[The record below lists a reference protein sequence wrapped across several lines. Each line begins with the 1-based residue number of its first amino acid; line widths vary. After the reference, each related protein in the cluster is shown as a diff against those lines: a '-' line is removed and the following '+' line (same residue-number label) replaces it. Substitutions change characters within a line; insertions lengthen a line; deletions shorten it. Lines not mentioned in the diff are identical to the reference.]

1 MFDIKKKKHFSHC
14 EWFHERHDYL
24 FKSHLCSLSLI
35 RHTIISIENLTRK
48 KYKKNV
54 KVKKYKKHGN
64 IWRLLCKAGM
74 DIFLLLYFFVLLY
87 FFFGFSYNFL
97 KATICPCFKENHM
110 WKHFVLRKV
119 VSNEN
124 KGRGLCDLIKIV

>member
-1 MFDIKKKKHFSHC
+1 MATY
-14 EWFHERHDYL
+14 EDYFVKQAWIFYYYCTFL
-24 FKSHLCSLSLI
+24 FYCI
-35 RHTIISIENLTRK
+35 
-48 KYKKNV
+48 
-54 KVKKYKKHGN
+54 
-64 IWRLLCKAGM
+64 
-74 DIFLLLYFFVLLY
+74 